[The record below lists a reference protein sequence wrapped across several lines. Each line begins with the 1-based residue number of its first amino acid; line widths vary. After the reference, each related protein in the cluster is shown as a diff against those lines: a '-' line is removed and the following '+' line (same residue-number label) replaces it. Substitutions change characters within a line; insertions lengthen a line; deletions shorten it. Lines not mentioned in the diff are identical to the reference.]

1 MGDLQRLRPCQALDP
16 DAVGGKDLSYCRQPD
31 PSKESFGW
39 GVSKT
44 QVQIPDRPLS
54 KRVTL
59 GEVTQPL

>member
-39 GVSKT
+39 GVSKPRFKSQT
-44 QVQIPDRPLS
+44 GHLVN
-54 KRVTL
+54 V
-59 GEVTQPL
+59 